1 MESQDL
7 ALTMFLMSM
16 CGLYMVYLRQDEQ
29 YRKLTRLENMLSSVP
44 GAGDGY
50 KDIHP
55 RVRAKIVAGE
65 ISAAI
70 ILHRTIEA
78 ISFSEAEAAIR
89 SYIARQD
96 DADGA
101 SSAASTATNSSATGL
116 LKK

>member
-7 ALTMFLMSM
+7 ASTMFLMSM
-16 CGLYMVYLRQDEQ
+16 FALYLMYLKQDEQ

-50 KDIHP
+50 KDVHP

-70 ILHRTIEA
+70 ILHRSIEA
-78 ISFSEAEAAIR
+78 ISFGEAEAAIR
-89 SYIARQD
+89 TYIARQD
-96 DADGA
+96 
-101 SSAASTATNSSATGL
+101 
-116 LKK
+116 